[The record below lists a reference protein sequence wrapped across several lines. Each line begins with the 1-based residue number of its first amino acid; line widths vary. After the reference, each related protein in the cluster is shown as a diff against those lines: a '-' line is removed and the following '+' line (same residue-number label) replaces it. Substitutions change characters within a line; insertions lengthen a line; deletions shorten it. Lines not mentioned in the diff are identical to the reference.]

1 MLKPNDPVYLLLAP
15 CVLFLGALLQLLI
28 ARICSARVKGI
39 LAAATCI
46 PALIGVVSLLPRIT
60 SGGAIDVSLFS
71 WDGPLVLA
79 FHIDALSILFAF
91 MGTGLGAIVL
101 LYSIGYMGRDRAI
114 TRFYATML
122 IFIGGFVALVYCA
135 NLFLLYI
142 CWEVIGLCSFS
153 LVGFWYQ
160 QREAVLGARKVLLMT
175 HLAGYG
181 LLGAVLVLYHRTGTA
196 IWTDPSIGRN
206 FSTGVFLLMLIALV
220 AKSVQVPL
228 HTWIPDAM
236 AAPTPVSSLL
246 HAACYVT
253 AGVYLAA
260 RMHSFAAWQ
269 PSWNFMLV
277 SIASVTMMVGVMYAL
292 VQSDLKRM
300 LAFSTVSQIGYML
313 LGIGIG
319 TPLGI
324 MAGLLHCLNHGFFKG
339 GLFLN
344 AGAVQH
350 AAGTRD
356 MNLLGG
362 LASRMPRTMLCWLV
376 GVGNMA
382 GIPLMSGF
390 VSKWMLYA
398 AAIQAGWAIPAVI
411 AWIASLGTV
420 FMCAKATSAVFL
432 GPPSEAAR
440 DAHEASPGMQWAMGL
455 MAFGSI
461 VLGVAPQLAFVW
473 FFQPMFSA
481 IGLDTSLRV
490 TWLGL
495 FAGAGT
501 FSTAGGLVLA
511 IVSFMLGT
519 AVFAVARVS
528 SGSSVRTVGA
538 GSAGILLGGPG
549 NVFTGG
555 EPLWEHDRLSAADF
569 SHIFEQNW
577 RSFFRWSNVDK
588 AYTFLFQQLRSA
600 AQQLARPV
608 EWLERHVFQGLLVIS
623 AGLLLGA
630 LWIGNASAIP
640 ASLSVTPM
648 PGLLIGAICVAA
660 VSLVCAA
667 ATTNDDRLLP
677 LQLAFPS
684 IFAIAGCM
692 AGVEWLRFGLLESA
706 ALLSII
712 PVCKAARTHTTRLVY
727 PAVVVFSGICM
738 GMSQLL
744 ARPEQVGWSRAL
756 LFTGVCIK
764 FAAIPAL
771 FWLLRLADELPAV
784 VLGFILAV
792 IDIAAVGELMMR
804 AQIDPLLFSPAGPWL
819 AIALLTSLMAA
830 VLMLA
835 QRSIKRLLVLS
846 SIEDFGFLLLG
857 IASIRSLG
865 QDGVLLA
872 AASHALGKSL
882 LFIAIAAPER
892 DGALARGDTGLA
904 GRYPLS
910 AFGFLMGMLTL
921 LGVPPMLGF
930 AGRWKLYESAL
941 AIHPALLV
949 GFVLA
954 SMLALIAY
962 VLAFTKLWWG
972 SPSYDDRRISTVNGT
987 EWYLP
992 PLIHE
997 STILKAVIL
1006 LLFVS
1011 ILSAGLWPNLVI
1023 EALQGVR
1030 P

>member
-1 MLKPNDPVYLLLAP
+1 M
-15 CVLFLGALLQLLI
+15 
-28 ARICSARVKGI
+28 
-39 LAAATCI
+39 
-46 PALIGVVSLLPRIT
+46 
-60 SGGAIDVSLFS
+60 
-71 WDGPLVLA
+71 
-79 FHIDALSILFAF
+79 
-91 MGTGLGAIVL
+91 
-101 LYSIGYMGRDRAI
+101 
-114 TRFYATML
+114 
-122 IFIGGFVALVYCA
+122 
-135 NLFLLYI
+135 
-142 CWEVIGLCSFS
+142 
-153 LVGFWYQ
+153 
-160 QREAVLGARKVLLMT
+160 
-175 HLAGYG
+175 
-181 LLGAVLVLYHRTGTA
+181 
-196 IWTDPSIGRN
+196 
-206 FSTGVFLLMLIALV
+206 
-220 AKSVQVPL
+220 
-228 HTWIPDAM
+228 
-236 AAPTPVSSLL
+236 
-246 HAACYVT
+246 
-253 AGVYLAA
+253 
-260 RMHSFAAWQ
+260 
-269 PSWNFMLV
+269 
-277 SIASVTMMVGVMYAL
+277 
-292 VQSDLKRM
+292 
-300 LAFSTVSQIGYML
+300 
-313 LGIGIG
+313 
-319 TPLGI
+319 
-324 MAGLLHCLNHGFFKG
+324 
-339 GLFLN
+339 
-344 AGAVQH
+344 
-350 AAGTRD
+350 
-356 MNLLGG
+356 
-362 LASRMPRTMLCWLV
+362 
-376 GVGNMA
+376 
-382 GIPLMSGF
+382 
-390 VSKWMLYA
+390 
-398 AAIQAGWAIPAVI
+398 
-411 AWIASLGTV
+411 
-420 FMCAKATSAVFL
+420 
-432 GPPSEAAR
+432 
-440 DAHEASPGMQWAMGL
+440 
-455 MAFGSI
+455 
-461 VLGVAPQLAFVW
+461 APQLAFVW